1 MDFEVYCD
9 ESNPEFFKSRPA
21 GENYV
26 LIGGIWIKAED
37 RSKHKA
43 AINEIRS
50 RHKVMGEFKWNRVSP
65 SRVGFYTEIVGWFF
79 TTDEVRFRT
88 IVLPV
93 KGLNDKLHEY
103 DNELAFYKF
112 YYQLLHHWILD
123 NNNYRVFVDTRTN
136 RLHDRLKT
144 LEQCLNY
151 ANLTSTVTLQALP
164 SDELDLIQVVDV
176 LIGAVGY
183 RFHGRSGSASKLAVI
198 KVIEDWLIKPPI
210 GPTPRSEEKFNVFR
224 FRRGGGW

>member
-9 ESNPEFFKSRPA
+9 ESNPEFFKSRPG

-26 LIGGIWIKAED
+26 LIGGIWIKAEH
-37 RSKHKA
+37 RSRHKA
-43 AINEIRS
+43 AIKEIRS
-50 RHKVMGEFKWNRVSP
+50 HHKVMGEFKWNRVSP

-93 KGLNDKLHEY
+93 SGLNDKLHEY

-112 YYQLLHHWILD
+112 YYQVLHHWILD
-123 NNNYRVFVDTRTN
+123 HNNYRVFVDTRTN
-136 RLHDRLKT
+136 RLHSRLKT
-144 LEQCLNY
+144 LEQCLKY
-151 ANLTSTVTLQALP
+151 ANLTSRVTVQALP
-164 SDELDLIQVVDV
+164 SDELDLIQVADV

-183 RFHGRSGSASKLAVI
+183 SLHGRTESEAKLQVVEAI
-198 KVIEDWLIKPPI
+198 KEKI
-210 GPTPRSEEKFNVFR
+210 GHEIMPTPKAEEKFNVFR
-224 FRRGGGW
+224 FHGEGGW